1 MLHRFREDVGGKIT
15 GLELDCLEAPLG
27 EIILKSVPTHFGKDI
42 DIFPVW
48 NIIQVVQIAPLKGGQ
63 LNVPNYGLL
72 KERFRNV
79 ITIDREALYSD
90 IKYYKKKQQK
100 TPTQIS
106 SRY

>member
-15 GLELDCLEAPLG
+15 GFELDYLEAPLG
-27 EIILKSVPTHFGKDI
+27 ETTILKSVLRHLGKDI

-48 NIIQVVQIAPLKGGQ
+48 NIIQAVQIESLKGGQ
-63 LNVPNYGLL
+63 WNVPNYGLL

-90 IKYYKKKQQK
+90 IKHYNPPPLNSDQF
-100 TPTQIS
+100 
-106 SRY
+106 

>member
-15 GLELDCLEAPLG
+15 RFELDCLEALLG
-27 EIILKSVPTHFGKDI
+27 ETAILKSVLRHLGKDI

-48 NIIQVVQIAPLKGGQ
+48 NIIQPLQIEPLKGGSW
-63 LNVPNYGLL
+63 NFPNYGLL

-90 IKYYKKKQQK
+90 I
-100 TPTQIS
+100 
-106 SRY
+106 